1 MQQCSL
7 TLPPAL
13 PLTISDNSSNTFL
26 TSRAFDFVLPLRMVR
41 NLLGIEDKPLFVSKE
56 NNIMRYQTATKANIV
71 SSQVLAR
78 LAMGDNDLKF
88 YTQPPTLISR
98 AVVTGGA
105 RIFETVLL
113 SAFGVIFWAVYI
125 NDFSAASVLRYLP
138 VIGFAGFTIPLLMHV
153 IGLFKVRAFMRFM
166 QSVPKL
172 AMIWGGVFASVFIV
186 VFFTK
191 LGASYSR
198 LWLGGW
204 AIGSFSVTLLFRAG
218 LSAYLKN
225 SSKAGQMDRRA
236 VLVGGGEP
244 ALKLMKA
251 FDAAPAS
258 DVSVIGVFDDRN
270 NERSPS
276 RIGRLKKLGTINE
289 LVEFA
294 RMTRVDMLIITLPL
308 VAETRLLEILKQ
320 LWVLPVDIRLSAYSQ
335 KVRYKARAYSYIG
348 NIPLLDVFDKPLSD
362 WNALLKTIEDKV
374 LAALALV
381 VLAPVMGLVALAV
394 KLDSS
399 GPVIFRQKRYG
410 FNNELIEV
418 YKFRSMFIEQSD
430 QKAEKL
436 VTRNDPR
443 VTKVG
448 RFIRRTSLDELPQF
462 INVLRG
468 ELSLVGPRPH
478 ATHAK
483 AQNNLYT
490 EVVDGYFARH
500 RVKPGIT
507 GWAQINGW
515 RGETDTKEK
524 IERRVEHDLFYIEN
538 WSLLFDLYI
547 LAKTPFCLLETENAF

>member
-1 MQQCSL
+1 
-7 TLPPAL
+7 
-13 PLTISDNSSNTFL
+13 
-26 TSRAFDFVLPLRMVR
+26 
-41 NLLGIEDKPLFVSKE
+41 
-56 NNIMRYQTATKANIV
+56 MRYQAATKENIV
-71 SSQVLAR
+71 SSQALAR
-78 LAMGDNDLKF
+78 LAMGDNDLKY

-105 RIFETVLL
+105 RIFETVML
-113 SAFGVIFWAVYI
+113 SAIGVLLWAVYI
-125 NDFSAASVLRYLP
+125 DNFSAASVLRYLP
-138 VIGFAGFTIPLLMHV
+138 VIGFAGVTIPVLMQV
-153 IGLFKVRAFMRFM
+153 TGLFKVQTFMKFM
-166 QSVPKL
+166 NSAPKL
-172 AMIWGGVFASVFIV
+172 AMIWTGVFASVFIV

-191 LGASYSR
+191 LGTSYSR

-204 AIGSFSVTLLFRAG
+204 AIGSFSATLLFRAG
-218 LSAYLKN
+218 LSAYLKS

-258 DVSVIGVFDDRN
+258 DVSVIGVFDDRD

-276 RIGRLKKLGTINE
+276 KIGRLKKLGTINE

-294 RMTRVDMLIITLPL
+294 RMTRVDILIITLPL
-308 VAETRLLEILKQ
+308 VAETRILEILKQ

-362 WNALLKTIEDKV
+362 WSSLLKTIEDKI

-381 VLAPVMGLVALAV
+381 VLAPVMALVALAV

-430 QKAEKL
+430 SKAEKL
-436 VTRNDPR
+436 VTRNDSR

-448 RFIRRTSLDELPQF
+448 RFIRKTSLDELPQL